1 MKAPA
6 EDNDVK
12 KNVTETKN
20 LRTLRHDI
28 YNQLSNIYLAVEQL
42 RHELPDDAGDC
53 SFYLDSIFTSAAKI
67 NSLLKETE

>member
-1 MKAPA
+1 MKGPA
-6 EDNDVK
+6 EDNELK
-12 KNVTETKN
+12 KEVTGAEA

-28 YNQLSNIYLAVEQL
+28 YNQLSNVYLAIEQL

-53 SFYLDSIFTSAAKI
+53 TFYLDSIFTSAAKI